1 MPAEV
6 TTVGS
11 APCILEPRPHIWDL
25 GGTMTATFA
34 DKSNPA
40 EPVGFINSNQVL
52 QVTVTV
58 TLTGKILN
66 YLCNTSLCVCL
77 AFEACGCGPS
87 GDICEWIK
95 LTGDDSPCRTN
106 VWTFVFDVPA
116 GTFNPGECGR
126 EYHLC
131 ITLGS
136 KDCCGKVGFVYGSC
150 GGGRDRSG
158 GSDGDHGRAAGR
170 EPGARRGRQ
179 HSGGRT
185 AAAGHRDG
193 RAAPGPPAADRELER
208 SQHAHGQD
216 PRRVAARAR
225 WRRQD
230 PPS

>member
-6 TTVGS
+6 TNVGN

-87 GDICEWIK
+87 GDICEWIE
-95 LTGDDSPCRTN
+95 LTGDYSPCRTN

-150 GGGRDRSG
+150 DAYTITVVPPET
-158 GSDGDHGRAAGR
+158 DG
-170 EPGARRGRQ
+170 P
-179 HSGGRT
+179 
-185 AAAGHRDG
+185 
-193 RAAPGPPAADRELER
+193 
-208 SQHAHGQD
+208 
-216 PRRVAARAR
+216 
-225 WRRQD
+225 
-230 PPS
+230 